1 MKVRWIGLAIVLA
14 ILVAIFVVKARWG
27 KIQNSSQTAS
37 NKPQVVLVATPAE
50 AVSITRCGE
59 IVQAVRTAAQHG
71 VKVQELTPDSKSE
84 LVARYHILQTPTVLV
99 LDMNGEVRSRFEGE
113 APETLAAL
121 RLEMGRMTQ

>member
-14 ILVAIFVVKARWG
+14 ILVGMLVVKARWS
-27 KIQNSSQTAS
+27 KNSSQTAS
-37 NKPQVVLVATPAE
+37 IKPQVVLVATPAE

-99 LDMNGEVRSRFEGE
+99 LDTNGAVRSRFEGE